1 MPLKNLRLCLSQGLS
16 IDEVKDVAFSLG
28 YEYSGSEKKDELV
41 RDLLLFAVRRGR
53 LQDLTGAVYVVNPSL
68 DLRVATAKDAATDK
82 AIRASGQ
89 TLGYPPI
96 YPPIDN
102 GRSNPAEDLQ
112 PDPPLKI
119 VDPVTVLVKVLKSVP
134 EWSDTNERETFLTL
148 SRLSEVA
155 SNLYLDGGKKGA
167 ADRVVAYC
175 MTYNLLGRLTRG
187 LLDHATL
194 TEAQTIQLQALIDG
208 LLV

>member
-1 MPLKNLRLCLSQGLS
+1 MPLKNLRLCLTQGLS
-16 IDEVKDVAFSLG
+16 LDEVKDVAFSLG

-41 RDLLLFAVRRGR
+41 RDILLYAVRRGR
-53 LQDLTGAVYVVNPSL
+53 LQDLTGAVYVVNPTL
-68 DLRVATAKDAATDK
+68 DLKLATAKDAATDR
-82 AIRASGQ
+82 AIRASGH

-96 YPPIDN
+96 VAPTDN
-102 GRSNPAEDLQ
+102 GNLTPAKD
-112 PDPPLKI
+112 PDPRLKI
-119 VDPVTVLVKVLKSVP
+119 VDPVAVLVRVLKSIP
-134 EWSDTNERETFLTL
+134 EWSDINERETFLTL

-155 SNLYLDGGKKGA
+155 ANLSLDGGKKGA

-187 LLDHATL
+187 LLEYSTL
-194 TEAQTIQLQALIDG
+194 TEAQTIQLQSLIDD